1 MHLGGTTNTPWKCDD
16 RAMIDLHTHTTCSD
30 GTDTPFAL
38 VKKALA
44 AGITTLAITD
54 HDSTA
59 GWSEAISALQPQIE
73 LVLGAEISCL
83 TSDGISVHMLGLL
96 FDGDNDEMQQ
106 MLADSRDTRL
116 PRMRKMVELLS
127 ADGINISLDDVY
139 RATPEGATVGRPHL
153 ADALVANGVV
163 ASRDEAFL
171 NLLNNESKYYVTHAA
186 PTPEDAIRIIRK
198 AGGVAVIAH
207 PFASRRGQVIT
218 ADTFTDLV
226 DAGLNG
232 IEVHHRDQNAQEQE
246 TLQAI
251 ARELNLVIT
260 GSSDYHGT
268 GKLNGLAENT
278 THQAQWEQLEAQANA
293 RRVVKK

>member
-1 MHLGGTTNTPWKCDD
+1 
-16 RAMIDLHTHTTCSD
+16 MIDLHTHTTCSD

-44 AGITTLAITD
+44 AGVTTLAITD

-59 GWSEAISALQPQIE
+59 GWSEAMSAIQPQIE

-83 TSDGISVHMLGLL
+83 TLDGISVHMLGLL
-96 FDGDNDEMQQ
+96 FDGEDQAIQQ
-106 MLADSRDTRL
+106 LLADSRDTRI
-116 PRMRKMVELLS
+116 PRMRKMVELLQ
-127 ADGINISLDDVY
+127 ADGVQISLDDVY
-139 RATPEGATVGRPHL
+139 KAMPDGATVGRPHL

-171 NLLNNESKYYVTHAA
+171 DLLNNGSKYYVTHAA
-186 PTPEDAIRIIRK
+186 PTPIDAIKAIRS

-207 PFASRRGQVIT
+207 PFASRRGQILD
-218 ADTFTDLV
+218 ASSFADLV

-232 IEVHHRDQNAQEQE
+232 IEVHHRDQSAEEQAS
-246 TLQAI
+246 LSAI

-260 GSSDYHGT
+260 GASDYHGT
-268 GKLNGLAENT
+268 GKLNGLAENVT
-278 THQAQWEQLEAQANA
+278 DKTEWLRLESEANQ
-293 RRVVKK
+293 RRVVTK

>member
-1 MHLGGTTNTPWKCDD
+1 
-16 RAMIDLHTHTTCSD
+16 MIDLHTHTTCSD
-30 GTDTPFAL
+30 GTDSPFAL

-96 FDGDNDEMQQ
+96 FDGDNNEMQQ

-163 ASRDEAFL
+163 ASRDKAFL
-171 NLLNNESKYYVTHAA
+171 DLLNNESKYYVSHAA
-186 PTPEDAIRIIRK
+186 PTPEDAIRVIRK

-218 ADTFTDLV
+218 ADTFADLV
-226 DAGLNG
+226 AAGLNG
-232 IEVHHRDQNAQEQE
+232 IEVHHRDQNAQEQA

-251 ARELNLVIT
+251 ALELNLAIT

>member
-1 MHLGGTTNTPWKCDD
+1 
-16 RAMIDLHTHTTCSD
+16 MIDLHTHTTCSD
-30 GTDTPFAL
+30 GTDSPFSL

-44 AGITTLAITD
+44 SGITTLAITD

-59 GWSEAISALQPQIE
+59 GWAEAVTAIQPQIE
-73 LVLGAEISCL
+73 LVLGAEVSCL

-96 FDGDNDEMQQ
+96 FDGEDIEIQQ

-171 NLLNNESKYYVTHAA
+171 DLLNNDSKYYVTHAA
-186 PTPEDAIRIIRK
+186 PTPEDAIRTIRE

-207 PFASRRGQVIT
+207 PFASRRGQTIT
-218 ADTFTDLV
+218 ASTFADLV
-226 DAGLNG
+226 AAGLNG

-246 TLQAI
+246 TLITI
-251 ARELNLVIT
+251 ARELSLVTT

-278 THQAQWEQLEAQANA
+278 THQAQWEQLESLANA